1 MGQAFSSSNIAS
13 KLIHYRR
20 SFTTR
25 IFEVIMMRLFA
36 VLALVLLCGFAS
48 CEGETVANAAV
59 EGVKPIADDVPLESS
74 DEEEADVEDEPEDE
88 NEEDDKEDEDEDDE
102 DEAEDEDE
110 DEDEN
115 ETEDESEK
123 AEKEKDD
130 IYIYNFQN
138 SDGKNKPKAPG
149 KPGK

>member
-88 NEEDDKEDEDEDDE
+88 DEDDE